1 MSFTDIL
8 FAQSLGSGGG
18 GVSSLSELDD
28 VNITSP
34 SDGQAITYDE
44 TSGKWI
50 NDSISAGTDENV
62 KQSPTTTDAD
72 YEILLSG
79 SADNTEHTEG
89 VKKTS
94 TLRYNPDDESI
105 LVGDTTIP
113 SGSSASHRYSSVTN
127 NDITVINNYT
137 TNLGA
142 NKSQTM
148 QILPTDIVVQ
158 GDSEISGSWIGGENS
173 LRDALIYAATHGGG
187 DIEIVEATPIQD
199 DDDHVTLSVT
209 RNQINTY
216 LSEDKI
222 VFVDYV
228 DSHSNKQR
236 YSLIRYDGSS
246 WGFIFLRNNWN
257 EVTNE
262 PYLECGRIVSGNNND
277 PYVADYSY
285 VTYPLD
291 SGYTDVTGTLTAGS
305 TSITLSNAAITTSS
319 TLDYYTDTFGVN
331 PTNVSVST
339 GSVTLTFEAQSS
351 DLGVKVRVG

>member
-8 FAQSLGSGGG
+8 FAQSLSSGGG
-18 GVSSLSELDD
+18 GASSLSELDD

-94 TLRYNPDDESI
+94 TLRYNPDNESI

-113 SGSSASHRYSSVTN
+113 SGGSASHRYSSVTN
-127 NDITVINNYT
+127 NDVTVVNNYT

-142 NKSQTM
+142 NRSQTM

-173 LRDALIYAATHGGG
+173 LRNALVYAATHGG
-187 DIEIVEATPIQD
+187 
-199 DDDHVTLSVT
+199 
-209 RNQINTY
+209 
-216 LSEDKI
+216 
-222 VFVDYV
+222 
-228 DSHSNKQR
+228 
-236 YSLIRYDGSS
+236 SS
-246 WGFIFLRNNWN
+246 
-257 EVTNE
+257 
-262 PYLECGRIVSGNNND
+262 
-277 PYVADYSY
+277 
-285 VTYPLD
+285 
-291 SGYTDVTGTLTAGS
+291 YTDVTGTLTAGS

-319 TLDYYTDTFGVN
+319 TLDYYTDTLGVN
-331 PTNVSVST
+331 PLTSTVST
-339 GSVTLTFEAQSS
+339 GSVVLTFEAQSS
-351 DLGVKVRVG
+351 DIGVKVRVS